1 MDRNYFL
8 SYGHKVALILLLAAI
23 GKLNAK
29 LISVAAN
36 KAELLY
42 YTDVNN
48 ALHFDPAGV
57 SIHHVKSR
65 NTPSGTAQDGNDHKS
80 SHKIHHYI
88 IRNSYPSIDGKYSFL
103 SCLKTFKCMTVWYK
117 WSLFYFVNSQGLN
130 PFDETKKFCINPFKL
145 IDGFKLIIKIP
156 DKLSSPYK

>member
-8 SYGHKVALILLLAAI
+8 SYGHKVALILLLAAMA
-23 GKLNAK
+23 KLNAK

-42 YTDVNN
+42 CTDINDG
-48 ALHFDPAGV
+48 LHFGPAGV
-57 SIHHVKSR
+57 SIHHVKTR
-65 NTPSGTAQDGNDHKS
+65 NTSSGTVQDGNDHKS

-88 IRNSYPSIDGKYSFL
+88 IKNSYPSIDGKYFFL
-103 SCLKTFKCMTVWYK
+103 SCLKKFKCMTLWYK
-117 WSLFYFVNSQGLN
+117 LSFFHLVHSQGLN
-130 PFDETKKFCINPFKL
+130 QFDKTRMFCLNPFKL

-156 DKLSSPYK
+156 DKLSYSI